1 MVKAEASSTM
11 SKLKNHRYLN
21 YFSRALGSMQVLW
34 FWEANNQS
42 TSSGYINYFLLADSL
57 SARPF
62 LDSVLVNPEHTIFKI
77 ETRKFYNGENF
88 IKIARL
94 PFIEQLIQAEL
105 DEEKAKEEKDN
116 EEKEQK
122 ESEEI
127 KPSQEIPEEKEKE
140 PDKKS
145 PKEGKD

>member
-1 MVKAEASSTM
+1 MFNNDAIKYLESKPDSTVKNLLPIANDIQHEYRE
-11 SKLKNHRYLN
+11 K
-21 YFSRALGSMQVLW
+21 ALYSL
-34 FWEANNQS
+34 
-42 TSSGYINYFLLADSL
+42 GYINYFLLADSL
-57 SARPF
+57 SAKPF
-62 LDSVLVNPEHTIFKI
+62 LDSVLVNPEHTILKT

-116 EEKEQK
+116 KEQE